1 MEDVLAPQV
10 EKCLKETFHL
20 ETFRD
25 GQLSVIRSLLNGSNA
40 AAIFPT
46 GGGKSLCYQLPAC
59 LLPGTTIVVSPLL
72 ALMRD
77 QVDRLVKLGVG
88 AIRLDSTLTAK
99 EHSDAMAEL
108 RSGKVKLLY
117 VAPERFFNERF
128 REVLNDLPI
137 SLMAID
143 ESHCISQWG
152 HNFRPDYLKLSSIAK
167 LLRIPL
173 ILALT
178 ATATSE
184 VIEDIR
190 NGFGI
195 EEENV
200 ICTPFYRPN
209 LQIRFRVSNAKQRA
223 KELLERLTSLPRGS
237 TIIYVTTQKTSEEVA
252 HWLTENG
259 FAAQAYHAGLED
271 DLRMQI
277 QDWFMQEDNAIVV
290 ATIAFGMGIDKRD
303 VRYVFHWNASKGI
316 ENYAQEIGRAGR
328 DGLESLCESWIVPED
343 RSTLENFAYGD
354 TPSLAS
360 VYGLLDLIAHQP
372 DSFYLSLYSLAYQFD
387 IKQIVIRT
395 ILTYLEIDG
404 YIEGIGPRH
413 DSYEFKPFVSSKE
426 ILSHFEGEYRAF
438 VRDVLSLSVKKKLWF
453 NLPLSNIC
461 ERLKC
466 DRKQIIS
473 LMDHLVER
481 GWLEVKVSGL
491 LYGYRRLVPISEP
504 SLIASE
510 IFNKLEALERHEIRR
525 IDQLFQLAVGTQCQ
539 SKRLAEYFGQS
550 VQEPCG
556 QCSSCRG
563 ETYRVLPEGEFAR
576 IGTSALTGL
585 RQLMREMPEV
595 FDEPSRRAKFLCGI
609 SSPLLSRRRVSNHP
623 YYGCCSSVP
632 FSEVLKAVSF

>member
-1 MEDVLAPQV
+1 MEDVLTQQI
-10 EKCLKETFHL
+10 EKCLRETFHL

-25 GQLSVIRSLLNGSNA
+25 GQLPVIRSLLNGNNA

-59 LLPGTTIVVSPLL
+59 LLPGTTIVVTPLL

-77 QVDRLVKLGVG
+77 QVDRLVKLGVR
-88 AIRLDSTLTAK
+88 AIRLDSTLTAQ
-99 EHSDAMAEL
+99 EHADAMAEL

-128 REVLNDLPI
+128 RDVLNGLSI

-167 LLRIPL
+167 LLKIPL

-178 ATATSE
+178 ATATPE

-195 EEENV
+195 GEEGV

-209 LQIRFRVSNAKQRA
+209 LQIRFRVSDAKRRA
-223 KELLERLTSLPRGS
+223 QELLERLTSLPRGS

-252 HWLTENG
+252 SWLAENG
-259 FAAQAYHAGLED
+259 FPSQAYHAGLED

-277 QDWFMQEDNAIVV
+277 QDWFMREDSAIVV

-328 DGLESLCESWIVPED
+328 DGLDSLCESWIVPED
-343 RSTLENFAYGD
+343 RVTLENFAYGD
-354 TPSLAS
+354 TPSLSS
-360 VYGLLDLIAHQP
+360 VHGLIDLIANQP
-372 DSFYLSLYSLAYQFD
+372 DSYYLSLYSLAHQFD
-387 IKQIVIRT
+387 IKEIVIRT
-395 ILTYLEIDG
+395 ILTYLELDG
-404 YIEGIGPRH
+404 YIEGLGPRY

-426 ILSHFEGEYRAF
+426 ILSHFEGEYRKF
-438 VRDVLSLSVKKKLWF
+438 VRDVLSLSVKKKIWF
-453 NLPLSNIC
+453 NLPISNIS

-473 LMDHLVER
+473 LIENLVER

-491 LYGYRRLVPISEP
+491 LHGYRRLAPIVEP
-504 SLIASE
+504 SFLASKL
-510 IFNKLEALERHEIRR
+510 FNKLEALERHEIRR
-525 IDQLFQLAVGTQCQ
+525 IDQLFQLAIGTECQ
-539 SKRLAEYFGQS
+539 SKRLAKYFGQS
-550 VQEPCG
+550 VDEPCG
-556 QCSSCRG
+556 QCSSCRN
-563 ETYRVLPEGEFAR
+563 ETYRALPDGESAR

-585 RQLMREMPEV
+585 KQLIREMPDV
-595 FDEPSRRAKFLCGI
+595 FDEPRRRAKFLCGI
-609 SSPLLSRRRVSNHP
+609 SSPLLSRRRASKHP
-623 YYGCCSSVP
+623 FYGCCSSVP